1 MYPADDPGADRGPV
15 IAVVGGGASGT
26 LATVYLLRE
35 AAGRGVPLRVALID
49 RHGRHGL
56 GRAYST
62 THPAHLLNSPAAAM
76 SAVAGDPGHLT
87 RWAAGAGLPHDEFLP
102 RSAYGRYLTGLLTA
116 AERSAQ
122 PAARVSRITSQVV
135 AIRRG
140 GHGRAL
146 RLHLAADGRID
157 ADAVVLATGN
167 LPPAPPCPVPLGHRY
182 IADPWEPGA
191 LEATADGSP
200 VAVLGTG
207 LTMLDVAIALTG
219 AHPDTAVHAISRHAL
234 LPREHHWP
242 RPAATASALPA
253 IGRAPGTPR
262 LARLIREIRASAAA
276 YPGHWQNVVDALRP
290 QIPRLWE
297 QLPEQDKR
305 LFLRHVARY
314 WEVHRHRVPHDTAS
328 RAAAV
333 TSAGRLTVHRGH
345 VTAASAAACG
355 SASTTTAP
363 PPSWPPAGS
372 STAPGPPPTSP
383 PPPTRSCAICLT
395 RAWPGRTRCGWDWT
409 PTPAAPCATRAAGPP
424 ATSSPW
430 ARRCADAGTRPPPSR
445 KSATRRPCSPIACSP
460 DGGTP
465 NPAAPHNQSTA
476 GPIPGTD
483 HRQHSFQAAAIILPA
498 MVSFSPQS
506 GLCSAVA
513 RAGVR

>member
-1 MYPADDPGADRGPV
+1 V
-15 IAVVGGGASGT
+15 IAVVGGGASGA

-62 THPAHLLNSPAAAM
+62 THPSHLLNSPAAAM
-76 SAVAGDPGHLT
+76 SAVAGDPGHLA
-87 RWAAGAGLPHDEFLP
+87 RWAAGAGLPHDGFLP

-122 PAARVSRITSQVV
+122 PAARVSRVTAQVV

-140 GHGRAL
+140 GHARAL

-167 LPPAPPCPVPLGHRY
+167 LPPAPPCPVPPGHRY

-191 LEATADGSP
+191 LEAVADGSP
-200 VAVLGTG
+200 VAILGTG

-219 AHPDTAVHAISRHAL
+219 EHPGMAVHAISRHAL

-242 RPAATASALPA
+242 RAAAAASAMPA
-253 IGRAPGTPR
+253 IRAAAGIPR
-262 LARLIREIRASAAA
+262 LAGLIREIRASAAA
-276 YPGHWQNVVDALRP
+276 YPGHWQDVVDALRP

-305 LFLRHVARY
+305 LFLRHFARY
-314 WEVHRHRVPHDTAS
+314 WEVHRHRVPPDTAR
-328 RAAAV
+328 RAAAL

-345 VTAASAAACG
+345 VTAASGQRGGVRVRIDHGGSSAELAAGWLINCTGPA
-355 SASTTTAP
+355 ADITTTADP
-363 PPSWPPAGS
+363 LLRHLLDSG
-372 STAPGPPPTSP
+372 
-383 PPPTRSCAICLT
+383 L
-395 RAWPGRTRCGWDWT
+395 
-409 PTPAAPCATRAAGPP
+409 
-424 ATSSPW
+424 
-430 ARRCADAGTRPPPSR
+430 ARPDPLRLGLDTDARGALRDAGGRPASDIVALGPLLR
-445 KSATRRPCSPIACSP
+445 GRWYET
-460 DGGTP
+460 
-465 NPAAPHNQSTA
+465 TA
-476 GPIPGTD
+476 IPEIRD
-483 HRQHSFQAAAIILPA
+483 QAAALARCLLTRWGHAEP
-498 MVSFSPQS
+498 
-506 GLCSAVA
+506 GSAA
-513 RAGVR
+513 